1 MAWKDDLKPAS
12 FRGIAFFVASS
23 ESTAGRKIAIHEY
36 PEKNLDSVEDLGRDT
51 RRFTLECYVIGP
63 DYNRQRDALIAAF
76 EQAGPGDLVHP
87 YRGRIKVSLIS
98 IARIREVTKD
108 GGMATISAEFME
120 TEPPS
125 APVEVVNTRQ
135 NILDKVNDA
144 IDAGL
149 AAFNAAFD
157 IFQKPQYVLDD
168 ISKTINNATVALDT
182 AKSNGKKALDYQREI
197 QNIKNN
203 TLALAL
209 SVTGIYEAFEN
220 LFTLDDT
227 LAGVFENLKLK
238 DFGRGELITEPN
250 NNALNKSIR
259 ELAVIGSA
267 KAITG
272 VDYNNTAQ
280 AAEIRDALGVALD
293 QLMNEAIDDVL
304 YNTLY
309 ELRGAVLLDI
319 EQRSIDIP
327 VILNIVLPDSLPS
340 LFLAYDRYED
350 VDRAPEIVSR
360 NNVMHPGFLPG
371 GVDLEVLSRE

>member
-1 MAWKDDLKPAS
+1 M
-12 FRGIAFFVASS
+12 
-23 ESTAGRKIAIHEY
+23 ES
-36 PEKNLDSVEDLGRDT
+36 
-51 RRFTLECYVIGP
+51 
-63 DYNRQRDALIAAF
+63 
-76 EQAGPGDLVHP
+76 
-87 YRGRIKVSLIS
+87 
-98 IARIREVTKD
+98 
-108 GGMATISAEFME
+108 
-120 TEPPS
+120 EPPS

-144 IDAGL
+144 IDASL
-149 AAFNAAFD
+149 DAFNAAFD

-168 ISKTINNATVALDT
+168 IAKTINNATVALDT

-197 QNIKNN
+197 QNILNN
-203 TLALAL
+203 SLALAL

-250 NNALNKSIR
+250 NNALNKAIR

-267 KAITG
+267 KAVSG
-272 VDYNNTAQ
+272 VDYNNTSQ

-293 QLMNEAIDDVL
+293 QLMNEVIDDIV